1 MPTQHS
7 RTPSSG
13 GSKRSFSGSF
23 RAEPSRGRGPVKKF
37 TSERA
42 APSGDR
48 KTFSKPAA
56 RSFAKPFSSSSSS
69 TPRTFARPAASSSSP
84 RPSYGGSTGARG
96 GYASAYGRPSTG
108 GSSFGGPR
116 KSFGGG
122 GGRSFGGGG
131 RGGRRG
137 GGNPERIDTSRFIRK
152 AEKVEEKP
160 YIAKHTF
167 ADFPFDKKLHASIEK
182 KGFEHPMPIQDQA
195 IIPALEGRDVLGLAN
210 TGTGKTAAF
219 LLPLIQK
226 VMLSKREQVLILAP
240 TRELALQIEQ
250 ELTDFVRPLGIFSVS
265 CVGGMPITKQIRE
278 LKRGVHFVIGTPGRI
293 RDLIDRKALVLT
305 PFRSV
310 VLDEADRMLDMGF
323 RDDMEFVLNLMA
335 KDRQTLFFSAT
346 LSPEIKK
353 LTEKYL
359 HNPVSISVVVRDTS
373 KNVDQDVI
381 RVTDRA
387 KKIEQLHDVL
397 IEEGSDKVLIFR
409 ETKRDVDELERD
421 LRARG
426 FKVGAIHGDKRNRER
441 IRTLE
446 AFKTN
451 ELSILIATDV
461 AARGLDIPNVT
472 HVINYDVP
480 QTYDT
485 YVHRIGRTGRANQK
499 GKAITF
505 IRG

>member
-1 MPTQHS
+1 MPIQHS
-7 RTPSSG
+7 RPPARSG
-13 GSKRSFSGSF
+13 GGRSSFSGSF
-23 RAEPSRGRGPVKKF
+23 RAEPSRGGRPGGSSSGGSRSYGAGASRGGSSYSSAPR
-37 TSERA
+37 TGGSSSYGSAPRS
-42 APSGDR
+42 APSGGSFGGGPR
-48 KTFSKPAA
+48 
-56 RSFAKPFSSSSSS
+56 RSFGGGSSSSG
-69 TPRTFARPAASSSSP
+69 PRRSF
-84 RPSYGGSTGARG
+84 GGG
-96 GYASAYGRPSTG
+96 GK
-108 GSSFGGPR
+108 SFGGPR
-116 KSFGGG
+116 RSFGGG
-122 GGRSFGGGG
+122 GGK
-131 RGGRRG
+131 RRG
-137 GGNPERIDTSRFIRK
+137 GSFENIDTSKFIRK

-160 YIAKHTF
+160 YLAKHTF
-167 ADFPFDKKLHASIEK
+167 ADFPFDPKLHKAIEK

-195 IIPALEGRDVLGLAN
+195 IPPALEGRDILGLAN

-226 VMLSKREQVLILAP
+226 VMLNKGKHEQVLVLAP
-240 TRELALQIEQ
+240 TRELALQIEK
-250 ELTDFVRPLGIFSVS
+250 ELADFVRPIGIYSVS
-265 CVGGMPITKQIRE
+265 CVGGMPIQKQIRE
-278 LKRGVHFVIGTPGRI
+278 LRQGVSFVIGTPGRVK
-293 RDLIDRKALVLT
+293 DLIDRKALKLDT
-305 PFRSV
+305 FRSV

-323 RDDMEFVLNLMA
+323 RDDMEYVMNLMS

-359 HNPVSISVVVRDTS
+359 KNPVSISVVVRDTS
-373 KNVDQDVI
+373 RNVDQDVI
-381 RVTDRA
+381 RVVDRA

-397 IEEGSDKVLIFR
+397 IQEGSDKVLIFR

-421 LRARG
+421 LRVRG

-446 AFKTN
+446 AFTKN
-451 ELSILIATDV
+451 ELAILIATDV

-499 GKAITF
+499 GKALTF
-505 IRG
+505 VRG

>member
-1 MPTQHS
+1 MPIQHS
-7 RTPSSG
+7 GSPRSG
-13 GSKRSFSGSF
+13 GPKRSFSGSF
-23 RAEPSRGRGPVKKF
+23 RAEPSRGPRKF
-37 TSERA
+37 GSAASSGTSTSSA
-42 APSGDR
+42 SGSFPR
-48 KTFSKPAA
+48 KTFNSSSRPAYGAKPSFGSKPFNAG
-56 RSFAKPFSSSSSS
+56 RKSF
-69 TPRTFARPAASSSSP
+69 
-84 RPSYGGSTGARG
+84 GGSTGARG
-96 GYASAYGRPSTG
+96 GFK
-108 GSSFGGPR
+108 SSFGG
-116 KSFGGG
+116 
-122 GGRSFGGGG
+122 GGGG
-131 RGGRRG
+131 RGGRR

-152 AEKVEEKP
+152 AEVVELKP
-160 YIAKHTF
+160 YVSKHTF
-167 ADFPFDKKLHASIEK
+167 ADFPFDAKLHATIAK

-195 IIPALEGRDVLGLAN
+195 IMPALEGRDVLGLAN

-226 VMLSKREQVLILAP
+226 VMLSKKEQVLVLAP
-240 TRELALQIEQ
+240 TRELATQIEQ
-250 ELTDFVRPLGIFSVS
+250 ELMDFVRPLGIFSVT

-293 RDLIDRKALVLT
+293 RDLIERKSLILA
-305 PFRSV
+305 PFKSI

-323 RDDMEFVLNLMA
+323 RDDMEYVMKLMSP
-335 KDRQTLFFSAT
+335 DRQTLFFSAT

-359 HNPVSISVVVRDTS
+359 KNPVSISVVVRDTS
-373 KNVDQDVI
+373 RNVDQDVI
-381 RVTDRA
+381 RVLDRS

-397 IEEGSDKVLIFR
+397 IHEGSDKVLIFR

-441 IRTLE
+441 VRTLE

-451 ELSILIATDV
+451 NISILIATDV
-461 AARGLDIPNVT
+461 AARGLDIPDVT

-485 YVHRIGRTGRANQK
+485 YVHRIGRTGRANKK
-499 GKAITF
+499 GKALTF
-505 IRG
+505 VRG